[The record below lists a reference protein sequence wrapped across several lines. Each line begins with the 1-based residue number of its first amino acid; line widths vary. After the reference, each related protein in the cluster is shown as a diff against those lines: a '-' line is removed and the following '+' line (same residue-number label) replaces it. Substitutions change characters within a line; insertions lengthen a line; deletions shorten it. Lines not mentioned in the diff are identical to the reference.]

1 MDLLS
6 AAEVFLISVSSG
18 LYSTVA
24 GLFFHSH
31 SDALSVTIYIISVK
45 IFIAGNYYTILFT
58 HASGLSDLQPF
69 LLFWT
74 NHGSTSTMTAEVI
87 LGLIFS
93 ASLKWAACVRLFIKM
108 EIANSQHTS
117 VMWLLFWHGLVRA
130 IRCQVLWS
138 PEARVCLQLS
148 R

>member
-31 SDALSVTIYIISVK
+31 SDALSETIYIISVK

-58 HASGLSDLQPF
+58 HTSGLSDLQPF
-69 LLFWT
+69 LLF
-74 NHGSTSTMTAEVI
+74 
-87 LGLIFS
+87 
-93 ASLKWAACVRLFIKM
+93 
-108 EIANSQHTS
+108 
-117 VMWLLFWHGLVRA
+117 
-130 IRCQVLWS
+130 
-138 PEARVCLQLS
+138 
-148 R
+148 